1 VRYNSMEIAKK
12 LFVKLDYFVEVPV
25 DGRSEIQ

>member
-12 LFVKLDYFVEVPV
+12 LFVKLHYFVEVPV
-25 DGRSEIQ
+25 DRRSEIQ